1 MFEYLRV
8 AADDHQHVIEVVRD
22 TAGQLPQRLHLLRLG
37 ELILCAPQFRSC
49 FMALSDVA
57 HDIRET
63 EHPRPHARAPREQD
77 SHRDADCNGD
87 RHRDRD
93 QDDVFNGQIDD
104 IAPQTGTH

>member
-1 MFEYLRV
+1 MRI

-37 ELILCAPQFRSC
+37 ELLLCAPQFRSC

-63 EHPRPHARAPREQD
+63 DEIAFLVMD
-77 SHRDADCNGD
+77 G
-87 RHRDRD
+87 
-93 QDDVFNGQIDD
+93 IDHH
-104 IAPQTGTH
+104 GR